1 MNLMYKTGS
10 SPVFFAFRYQSV
22 AGYFLST
29 GYSKLLSLL
38 ISVSGAEKL
47 TSHPV
52 KQFFT
57 ALVSCEYLRFHSL
70 FNSYKWKKYG
80 IQTSFWHVSVRI
92 ANICWRDFS
101 P

>member
-52 KQFFT
+52 K
-57 ALVSCEYLRFHSL
+57 L
-70 FNSYKWKKYG
+70 FL
-80 IQTSFWHVSVRI
+80 
-92 ANICWRDFS
+92 S